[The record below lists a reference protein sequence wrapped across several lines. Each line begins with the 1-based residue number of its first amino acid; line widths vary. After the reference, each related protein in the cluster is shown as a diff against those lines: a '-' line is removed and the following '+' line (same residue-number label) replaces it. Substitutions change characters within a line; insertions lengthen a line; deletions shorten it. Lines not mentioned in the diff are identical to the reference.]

1 MVVTTEELGCEWH
14 LAGRRGQHGARA
26 PEAAARVA
34 ASADPDP
41 VLQQERQEGAQG
53 RRWDRRIPRPPQTVR
68 VFPGGALGPRRARLR
83 TRQPCAGFA
92 RASACSSQVL
102 LNRWPRPGQL
112 PGRHRKFP
120 AGCAA
125 TSPAN
130 ENAREAG
137 RGGRRGRSRE
147 KGRGRAAE
155 RTGGFMEGTDG
166 CAGERAP
173 LLGARRAAFEG
184 RRLACAA
191 VLLTELLE
199 RAAFYGVTANLVL
212 FLNGAPFG
220 WEGAQASQALLLFM
234 GLTYLVSPF
243 GGWLADA
250 RLGRARA
257 ILLSLALYLL
267 GMLAFPLLA
276 APSTR
281 AALCGTPRPTR
292 VLNCSAPSCLDP
304 PARYCAPAALG
315 ALAVVGLGVGAVKA
329 NITPFGADQVKDRG
343 PEATRRF
350 FNWFY
355 WSINLGAII
364 SLGGIAY
371 TQQNVSFVA
380 GYIVP
385 TVCIGVA
392 FLLFLCGQSVF
403 ISKPPDGSA
412 FTDVF
417 RILAYACRPQKRTGE
432 DARGGEGSGGF
443 PHSSK
448 HSLFGSCKM
457 SRGGPF
463 TEDKVE
469 DVRALVKVVPV
480 FLALIPYWTV
490 YFQMQTTYVLQ
501 SLHLRIPEI
510 ASITAATH
518 TFPAA
523 WLTMFDALLILLL
536 VPLKDKLV
544 DPALRRRGLLP
555 SSLKRIAVGM
565 FFVMC
570 SAFAAGIL
578 ESKRL
583 DLVKEKTINQT
594 IGKVVYFAAD
604 LPIWWQVPQYVLIG
618 VSEIFAS
625 IAGLEFAYAAA
636 PKSMQSAIMGLFFF
650 FSGVGSFVGSGL
662 LALVSLKAIGWMSN
676 HTDFG
681 NINGCHLNYYFF
693 LLAAVQGATLLLFLV
708 VSVRYDR
715 QRARAS
721 GAATPTGRR
730 A

>member
-1 MVVTTEELGCEWH
+1 M
-14 LAGRRGQHGARA
+14 
-26 PEAAARVA
+26 
-34 ASADPDP
+34 
-41 VLQQERQEGAQG
+41 EGA
-53 RRWDRRIPRPPQTVR
+53 
-68 VFPGGALGPRRARLR
+68 
-83 TRQPCAGFA
+83 
-92 RASACSSQVL
+92 
-102 LNRWPRPGQL
+102 
-112 PGRHRKFP
+112 
-120 AGCAA
+120 
-125 TSPAN
+125 
-130 ENAREAG
+130 
-137 RGGRRGRSRE
+137 
-147 KGRGRAAE
+147 
-155 RTGGFMEGTDG
+155 
-166 CAGERAP
+166 AGERAP
-173 LLGARRAAFEG
+173 LLGARREAFAG
-184 RRLACAA
+184 RRAACAA

-234 GLTYLVSPF
+234 GLAYLVSPF

-250 RLGRARA
+250 QLGRARA

-276 APSTR
+276 APATR
-281 AALCGTPRPTR
+281 AALCGAPRPTR
-292 VLNCSAPSCLDP
+292 LRNCSAPPCPDA

-315 ALAVVGLGVGAVKA
+315 ALALVGLGVGAVKA
-329 NITPFGADQVKDRG
+329 NVTPFGADQVKDRG

-355 WSINLGAII
+355 WSINLGAIV

-371 TQQNVSFVA
+371 VQQNVGFVT
-380 GYIVP
+380 GYVIP
-385 TVCIGVA
+385 AVCIGVA
-392 FLLFLCGQSVF
+392 FLVFLCGQSVF
-403 ISKPPDGSA
+403 ITKPPDGSA
-412 FTDVF
+412 FTYVF
-417 RILAYACRPQKRTGE
+417 KILAYSCRPQKRIGE
-432 DARGGEGSGGF
+432 QSHSG
-443 PHSSK
+443 
-448 HSLFGSCKM
+448 

-463 TEDKVE
+463 TEDTVE
-469 DVRALVKVVPV
+469 DVKALVKIIPV

-501 SLHLRIPEI
+501 SLHLKIPAI
-510 ASITAATH
+510 SSIAATPH

-523 WLTMFDALLILLL
+523 WLTMFDAVLILLL
-536 VPLKDKLV
+536 IPLKDKLV
-544 DPALRRRGLLP
+544 DPILRRNGLLP

-594 IGKVVYFAAD
+594 IGKVVYYAAD

-625 IAGLEFAYAAA
+625 IAGLEFAYSAA

-662 LALVSLKAIGWMSN
+662 LELVSVRAIGWMSN

-693 LLAAVQGATLLLFLV
+693 LLAAIQGATLLLFLI

-715 QRARAS
+715 QRSRAN
-721 GAATPTGRR
+721 GAAASRR
-730 A
+730 T

>member
-1 MVVTTEELGCEWH
+1 M
-14 LAGRRGQHGARA
+14 
-26 PEAAARVA
+26 EA
-34 ASADPDP
+34 
-41 VLQQERQEGAQG
+41 E
-53 RRWDRRIPRPPQTVR
+53 
-68 VFPGGALGPRRARLR
+68 
-83 TRQPCAGFA
+83 
-92 RASACSSQVL
+92 
-102 LNRWPRPGQL
+102 
-112 PGRHRKFP
+112 
-120 AGCAA
+120 
-125 TSPAN
+125 
-130 ENAREAG
+130 
-137 RGGRRGRSRE
+137 
-147 KGRGRAAE
+147 
-155 RTGGFMEGTDG
+155 
-166 CAGERAP
+166 AGERAP
-173 LLGARRAAFEG
+173 LLGARREAFAG
-184 RRLACAA
+184 RRAACAA

-220 WEGAQASQALLLFM
+220 WEGAQASQALLLFL
-234 GLTYLVSPF
+234 GLAYLVSPF

-250 RLGRARA
+250 LLGRARA

-267 GMLAFPLLA
+267 GVLALPLLA
-276 APSTR
+276 APATR
-281 AALCGTPRPTR
+281 AALCGAPRPTR
-292 VLNCSAPSCLDP
+292 LRNGSAPPCPDA
-304 PARYCAPAALG
+304 PARYCAPAALA
-315 ALAVVGLGVGAVKA
+315 ALALVGLGVGAVKA
-329 NITPFGADQVKDRG
+329 NVTPFGADQVKDRG

-371 TQQNVSFVA
+371 IQQNVGFVT
-380 GYIVP
+380 GYLIP
-385 TVCIGVA
+385 AVCVGIA
-392 FLLFLCGQSVF
+392 FLVFLCGQSVF
-403 ISKPPDGSA
+403 ITKPPDGSA
-412 FTDVF
+412 FTYMF
-417 RILAYACRPQKRTGE
+417 KILAYSCRPQKRIGE
-432 DARGGEGSGGF
+432 QSPSG
-443 PHSSK
+443 
-448 HSLFGSCKM
+448 

-463 TEDKVE
+463 TEDTVE
-469 DVRALVKVVPV
+469 DVKALVKIIPV

-501 SLHLRIPEI
+501 SLHLKIPAI
-510 ASITAATH
+510 SSITATPH

-523 WLTMFDALLILLL
+523 WLTMFDAVLILLL
-536 VPLKDKLV
+536 IPLKDKLV
-544 DPALRRRGLLP
+544 DPILRRNGLLP

-594 IGKVVYFAAD
+594 IGKVVYYAAD

-625 IAGLEFAYAAA
+625 IAGLEFAYSAA

-662 LALVSLKAIGWMSN
+662 LELVSIRAIGWMSN

-693 LLAAVQGATLLLFLV
+693 LLAAIQGATLLLFLI

-715 QRARAS
+715 QRSRAN
-721 GAATPTGRR
+721 GAPASRR
-730 A
+730 T